1 LFIGAGWGPV
11 GLFRVALV
19 GGRRTA
25 ATLIAKI
32 LIGVAVLNLLFLFLE
47 LTMNV
52 VRIYFD

>member
-1 LFIGAGWGPV
+1 
-11 GLFRVALV
+11 VALV

-25 ATLIAKI
+25 ATRIAQI